1 VEWRYLGQ
9 NKIDRNELQICNNS
23 QKGTGTKMAEKLK
36 KAEKFERKQNQIS
49 VLFSTQRPPED
60 NRH

>member
-1 VEWRYLGQ
+1 VGINPIL
-9 NKIDRNELQICNNS
+9 NNL
-23 QKGTGTKMAEKLK
+23 KGPGTKMAEKLK

-60 NRH
+60 HRH